1 MLDLEADG
9 SAADGP
15 SLRLLSDLHAARAQD
30 IPDAAAYRV
39 LDAHGH
45 WQTVSWQKFA
55 EDTRHLAHGLR
66 ARGIS
71 AGMRVGVMLP
81 TSLSWEQIQI
91 ACFRMGAV
99 VVGLDLHEEPG
110 RRSRM
115 AATAALDV
123 LVLPTVSHVSSFE
136 SEVLKRLRLLVVLDT
151 AEADGSAGALPVV
164 TLSTVMAHSNAE
176 GNGLPPPA
184 RDALATII
192 FTSGSTGEPHAVAYT
207 HAQMLGA
214 VEAILTAFPEIGRE
228 DRLACWLP
236 LSNLFQRILN
246 FCAAGC
252 GATTW
257 FVEDPRRIG
266 EYLPQIRP
274 HVFIG
279 VPRFFEKVQAGIV
292 DALSRRPWWVRAV
305 VAWALTRAQSTG
317 RVGQAS
323 APKGIDKLLLGLADA
338 LVLKKMRAVMGGE
351 IRFLVSGSAPF
362 PPWLLGWFEGI
373 GLPVLE
379 AYGLS
384 ENVIPVALNTLA
396 ARRQGTVGR
405 VLEPNEVQIAADG
418 EVLVRGPGCAAS
430 YLGESGRLC
439 DTDGWLHT
447 GDLGRFTADGF
458 LCLEGRS
465 VEIFKLS
472 TGRKVAP
479 APVEAALRRAPG
491 VDHAVLLGAGRK
503 CTVAIVTLTPDA
515 AALPR
520 DGCIDALC
528 RAIPA
533 ATSLC
538 EDWSR
543 PAGLLI
549 LWAPFSIAGGDIT
562 ANLKLR
568 RQAIAAT
575 HAAALDRLYQ
585 ALERDTD
592 FREDDG
598 DRCCLMRLP
607 GGARSA

>member
-1 MLDLEADG
+1 MLGFEADG
-9 SAADGP
+9 YVSGGAT
-15 SLRLLSDLHAARAQD
+15 LRLLSDLHVARAQD
-30 IPDAAAYRV
+30 MPEAAAYRV
-39 LDAHGH
+39 ADAHGQWH
-45 WQTVSWQKFA
+45 TVSWRKFF
-55 EDTRHLAHGLR
+55 EDARRLAQGLQAHGVSP
-66 ARGIS
+66 A
-71 AGMRVGVMLP
+71 MRVGVMLP
-81 TSLSWEQIQI
+81 TSLIWEQVQT
-91 ACFRMGAV
+91 ACFLTGAV

-123 LVLPTVSHVSSFE
+123 LVLPTRNAVSSFE
-136 SEVLKRLRLLVVLDT
+136 PEVLKHLKLLIVLDAAEEAGCVGT
-151 AEADGSAGALPVV
+151 LPILSLSAMMKHPPVEADRLPQ
-164 TLSTVMAHSNAE
+164 T
-176 GNGLPPPA
+176 
-184 RDALATII
+184 RDDALATII

-207 HAQMLGA
+207 HAQMLRA

-292 DALSRRPWWVRAV
+292 DALSRRPWWVRAMV
-305 VAWALTRAQSTG
+305 TWALTRAQLTG
-317 RVGQAS
+317 RVGQAG
-323 APKGIDKLLLGLADA
+323 ALTGIDKLAQGLADA

-362 PPWLLGWFEGI
+362 PPWLLGWFEGM

-439 DTDGWLHT
+439 DVDGWLHT

-515 AALPR
+515 AKLPR
-520 DGCIDALC
+520 DGCIDALGK
-528 RAIPA
+528 AIPA
-533 ATSLC
+533 AMSLC

-549 LWAPFSIAGGDIT
+549 LWTPFSIAGGDIT

-568 RQAIAAT
+568 RRAIAAT
-575 HAAALDRLYQ
+575 HAAALERLYQ

-607 GGARSA
+607 SCARSA